1 MGPVGD
7 HHDGADGTSI
17 CKRCYDQSTHRCT
30 ACGERRIVAA
40 YLETGPFCPR
50 CHRGQPAPRGQCGQ
64 FRPVYTDLGSDGRSL
79 CRDCARAGMFGRC
92 AGCSATGPVDRGRTR
107 GGRLYCAAC
116 WSAGTCSG
124 CGQRRKL
131 CAEWPIGSFC
141 QPCYAK
147 VRRRVARCPSCDER
161 HPLIGL
167 DAHGERIC
175 GPCAGIDVDYR
186 CAGCGESG
194 YLIIDRLCERCLAT
208 RRARE
213 LLTGPDGAVA
223 DALAPFLQALI
234 EADSPGAVLQW
245 LALNKPAAP
254 LLARLA
260 AHPDTLGHETLD
272 GFPQTLALHRLRQS
286 LVHTGV
292 LPARADYLERLV
304 PLAGGSSGR
313 PADDTG
319 TSGAH
324 LRALDGAPPGS
335 TAVADLGPVHLRV
348 VRRRP
353 RQAACRASTAH
364 LDRRRRPHPRGP
376 RPGPP
381 RPLAA
386 QPTPQQR
393 GVAREFVGWLRRAG
407 LIGNIDIPKPRAQ
420 GALEPIGEDERWDH
434 LRHCLTDERLP
445 LDARAGGALA
455 LLYGLPVSRITELRT
470 DDVTRRDGRT
480 FLHLGVQP
488 LLLPPAVA
496 ALLDRQALHAV
507 SVTVLQRSNPT
518 GPAWLFPGGFPGRPA
533 RDALYRKLRTHIPH
547 IRRSRSAALI
557 TLAAELPAPIL
568 ADLLGLNINTA
579 VQWTQHASRD
589 WSRYLE
595 ARIGA
600 PKTSQRVIQTVPP
613 GERPPAS
620 HTELY

>member
-175 GPCAGIDVDYR
+175 GPCTGIDVDYR

-304 PLAGGSSGR
+304 PWLEDLLADQPTTRAHLVRTYAHWTVLRRARQRSRTSGRFTYGSSDAAR
-313 PADDTG
+313 AK
-319 TSGAH
+319 
-324 LRALDGAPPGS
+324 LRAALRLLTWIDAEGLALEGLDQG
-335 TAVADLGPVHLRV
+335 
-348 VRRRP
+348 
-353 RQAACRASTAH
+353 H
-364 LDRRRRPHPRGP
+364 LDRWLLSQPRSSGAS
-376 RPGPP
+376 PGSSS
-381 RPLAA
+381 
-386 QPTPQQR
+386 
-393 GVAREFVGWLRRAG
+393 AG
-407 LIGNIDIPKPRAQ
+407 S
-420 GALEPIGEDERWDH
+420 DE
-434 LRHCLTDERLP
+434 
-445 LDARAGGALA
+445 
-455 LLYGLPVSRITELRT
+455 
-470 DDVTRRDGRT
+470 
-480 FLHLGVQP
+480 
-488 LLLPPAVA
+488 
-496 ALLDRQALHAV
+496 QA
-507 SVTVLQRSNPT
+507 
-518 GPAWLFPGGFPGRPA
+518 
-533 RDALYRKLRTHIPH
+533 
-547 IRRSRSAALI
+547 
-557 TLAAELPAPIL
+557 
-568 ADLLGLNINTA
+568 
-579 VQWTQHASRD
+579 
-589 WSRYLE
+589 
-595 ARIGA
+595 
-600 PKTSQRVIQTVPP
+600 
-613 GERPPAS
+613 
-620 HTELY
+620 